1 MDTAKVFMTGRSQA
15 VRLPK
20 AYRFNTD
27 EVSIERHPD
36 GAIVLRPKPQGG
48 LGDRLRAIL
57 DGLPDDSSFVRPEQ
71 GPPEVRD
78 WLDEPAP
85 SVRRNMTRAVTR
97 TASPTKHAATRP
109 KNRRIASRR

>member
-27 EVSIERHPD
+27 EVSIEKHPD
-36 GAIVLRPKPQGG
+36 GAIVLRPKPQCG

-57 DGLPDDSSFVRPEQ
+57 DGLPDDSTFVRPEQ

-78 WLDEPAP
+78 WVDDPAP
-85 SVRRNMTRAVTR
+85 SERRNMTRAR
-97 TASPTKHAATRP
+97 ARAARPIKSAIPP
-109 KNRRIASRR
+109 KNRRVASRR